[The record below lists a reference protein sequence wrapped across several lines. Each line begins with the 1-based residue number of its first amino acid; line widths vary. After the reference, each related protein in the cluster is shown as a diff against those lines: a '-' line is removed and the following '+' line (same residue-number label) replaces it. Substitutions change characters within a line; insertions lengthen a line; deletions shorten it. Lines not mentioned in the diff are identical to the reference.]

1 MENKVESQEY
11 CAACW
16 FIYTVSHN
24 MNIHLTNLTQTMEQ
38 SEMLADSQI
47 NVTVYENIRYQRG
60 TNSNNFRGDRKL

>member
-47 NVTVYENIRYQRG
+47 NVTVYENIRY
-60 TNSNNFRGDRKL
+60 